1 MDEVKSENNTN
12 ELTENKPKTFEPEVV
27 SVKQNNGY
35 QPEVVEVIQRKS
47 YQPQAVA
54 PNTNEYLKQDAGIQK
69 DATQTIGNPVQAQT
83 SPVQAQTS
91 PVQTQTPPVQT
102 TEEEVRNVS
111 FEPKTTIESEAP
123 MHKDVSQPVNPAAN
137 QPNGQPVNPASNQPN
152 RQPVN
157 PASNQPN
164 GQPVNPAANQPNR
177 QPVNPASNQP
187 NRQPVNPNAGNRASK
202 KKKEKGGP
210 NFFVRVLLT
219 IVLGVVFGLVAGATF
234 LGVKTIGEK
243 LISSN
248 GNGAGDGTIATS
260 EPVSETASEEPGDV
274 TVNNTGALDSTQ
286 VMDKETEMSEDYV
299 VQVAQ
304 ECMPSVVII
313 NITTQ
318 YNYYGMIQEAQG
330 SGSGF
335 IVGENGDEILIA
347 TNYHVIADSTSTT
360 VQFCDGST
368 APAEVRGKKV
378 SMDLAVIAVDLSA
391 LGESTK
397 NTIKVATLG
406 DSDNLKVG
414 ESVIAIGNALGY
426 GQSVTVGVVSAL
438 NREIE
443 TELGEKNT
451 FIQTDA
457 AINPGNSGGAL
468 INKRG
473 EVIGINSNKIGGST
487 VEGMGYAIPISQAKP
502 IIEKLMAKQ
511 ELTALPEDQQSYFG
525 IMGTT
530 VKSGMVTNDG
540 VSIPAGIYVNQ
551 VNPGTPAEKAGIQRN
566 DIITEFEGN
575 SVTDMQELKDYLA
588 AYPAGSKV
596 IITFRRYENY
606 KFETYEVEVTLEN
619 KTN

>member
-69 DATQTIGNPVQAQT
+69 EATQTIGNPVQAQT
-83 SPVQAQTS
+83 SF
-91 PVQTQTPPVQT
+91 VQTQTPPVQT

-111 FEPKTTIESEAP
+111 FESKTTIESGTP
-123 MHKDVSQPVNPAAN
+123 MHKDVSQPVNPA
-137 QPNGQPVNPASNQPN
+137 
-152 RQPVN
+152 
-157 PASNQPN
+157 SNQPN
-164 GQPVNPAANQPNR
+164 G

-274 TVNNTGALDSTQ
+274 IVNNTGALDSTQ

-540 VSIPAGIYVNQ
+540 VSIPSGIYVNQ

>member
-35 QPEVVEVIQRKS
+35 QPEIVEVIQRKS

-83 SPVQAQTS
+83 SF
-91 PVQTQTPPVQT
+91 VQTQTPPVQT
-102 TEEEVRNVS
+102 TEEEGRNVS
-111 FEPKTTIESEAP
+111 FEPKTTIESEEP
-123 MHKDVSQPVNPAAN
+123 LHKDDSQPVIPATNQPNAQSVNPATN

-164 GQPVNPAANQPNR
+164 R
-177 QPVNPASNQP
+177 QAVNPASNQP

-335 IVGENGDEILIA
+335 IVGENGI
-347 TNYHVIADSTSTT
+347 YH
-360 VQFCDGST
+360 
-368 APAEVRGKKV
+368 
-378 SMDLAVIAVDLSA
+378 L
-391 LGESTK
+391 ES
-397 NTIKVATLG
+397 
-406 DSDNLKVG
+406 
-414 ESVIAIGNALGY
+414 
-426 GQSVTVGVVSAL
+426 Q
-438 NREIE
+438 
-443 TELGEKNT
+443 
-451 FIQTDA
+451 
-457 AINPGNSGGAL
+457 
-468 INKRG
+468 
-473 EVIGINSNKIGGST
+473 
-487 VEGMGYAIPISQAKP
+487 
-502 IIEKLMAKQ
+502 
-511 ELTALPEDQQSYFG
+511 
-525 IMGTT
+525 
-530 VKSGMVTNDG
+530 
-540 VSIPAGIYVNQ
+540 
-551 VNPGTPAEKAGIQRN
+551 
-566 DIITEFEGN
+566 
-575 SVTDMQELKDYLA
+575 
-588 AYPAGSKV
+588 
-596 IITFRRYENY
+596 
-606 KFETYEVEVTLEN
+606 
-619 KTN
+619 

>member
-83 SPVQAQTS
+83 SPVQ
-91 PVQTQTPPVQT
+91 TQTPPVQT

-123 MHKDVSQPVNPAAN
+123 MHKDVSQPVDPASN
-137 QPNGQPVNPASNQPN
+137 QPKGQPVNPAANQPN

-157 PASNQPN
+157 PAS
-164 GQPVNPAANQPNR
+164 NQPNR

-243 LISSN
+243 LVSSN

>member
-83 SPVQAQTS
+83 SF
-91 PVQTQTPPVQT
+91 VQTQTPPVQT

-111 FEPKTTIESEAP
+111 FEPKTTIESEEP
-123 MHKDVSQPVNPAAN
+123 LHKDDSQPVIPATN
-137 QPNGQPVNPASNQPN
+137 QPNAQSVNPAT
-152 RQPVN
+152 
-157 PASNQPN
+157 NQPN

-177 QPVNPASNQP
+177 QPVNPAANQPNRQPVNPASNHP

-530 VKSGMVTNDG
+530 MKSGMVTNDG

>member
-83 SPVQAQTS
+83 SF
-91 PVQTQTPPVQT
+91 VQTQTPPEQT

-111 FEPKTTIESEAP
+111 FESKTTIESEAP

-137 QPNGQPVNPASNQPN
+137 QA
-152 RQPVN
+152 
-157 PASNQPN
+157 
-164 GQPVNPAANQPNR
+164 NR

-540 VSIPAGIYVNQ
+540 VSIPSGIYVNQ

>member
-83 SPVQAQTS
+83 SPVQ
-91 PVQTQTPPVQT
+91 TQTPPVQT

-123 MHKDVSQPVNPAAN
+123 MHKDVSQPVD
-137 QPNGQPVNPASNQPN
+137 PASNQPK
-152 RQPVN
+152 
-157 PASNQPN
+157 

-243 LISSN
+243 LVSSN